1 MKIERGIQLNLNKL
15 QPTDIEKN
23 VNKKKKCLV
32 VDNLMLEIF

>member
-23 VNKKKKCLV
+23 VNKKK
-32 VDNLMLEIF
+32 MFGS